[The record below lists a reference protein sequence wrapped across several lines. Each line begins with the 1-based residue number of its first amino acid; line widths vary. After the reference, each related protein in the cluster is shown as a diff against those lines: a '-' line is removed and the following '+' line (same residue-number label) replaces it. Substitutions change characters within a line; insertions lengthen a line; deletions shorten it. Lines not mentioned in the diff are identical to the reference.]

1 MVENVAVSTA
11 APLAALIRDRRTSS
25 RLTQEELAERA
36 GISVRTV
43 SDIERGLRRSVYKD
57 TARRLADALSV
68 ADSDRENFLFVALGR
83 MDASEGGLRLDPRWK
98 SSNSGHIPIPPTG
111 LVGREREMER
121 LLTAFRNPGIRVI
134 TLTGPGG
141 IGKTRLAAEA
151 AIASRSIFPDGVF
164 FVALGAA
171 ESPSRAMSR
180 VAEAVGITESDA
192 RSVAD
197 IARYLGSRAV
207 LLVLDTFEH
216 LLDAAASLAELASLC
231 ERLVLLITSREP
243 LRIRGEHVVAVPPL
257 ELPLEG
263 STDLSSWASGRLLLE
278 RGRAAGAQLPTD
290 EESAVLLGDIC
301 RRLEGVPLAI
311 ELAAPR
317 IRHLPLAKLRDQL
330 DSRLSVLI
338 RGGVD
343 LPQRHRTMRATIGW
357 SYDLL
362 DAEERSLFRSLSVF
376 EGGWALEAVD
386 DVVGASEKAAL
397 DTLSALV
404 DKSLVVLT
412 SSGGRFQR
420 YSMMGVI
427 GEFAAEQRDRCGET
441 ADLVDRHARYFL
453 SVAEGAEEKV
463 GTSAQEESY
472 LELLADHDNL
482 MAALRRSFADGDPQ
496 IGLRLAASL
505 WQFWRAVGYVSEGRS
520 WLEQG
525 LSVDAPAS
533 RRARAL
539 WGASWLAFQ
548 QDDLRAARRYSNELL
563 AVTLDDETSLARR
576 HALTVHAMILMAE
589 GEYEAALAPLE
600 RCVGISESSESSWF
614 IATSQVNLALAL
626 LHLRQLERAAL
637 LLNGALELYERIGD
651 QRFVSRAHTYL
662 GHLALLEGDVARA
675 GNLFRRSLRSSMQIS
690 DEDGVAVA
698 LEGSAAVSAAGGSME
713 TAALLLG
720 VGSRVREQA
729 MSKTLAFERPLIDR
743 WLDQARDTLRDEAW
757 TAFLDKG
764 SAMDTDEALALL
776 ERK

>member
-1 MVENVAVSTA
+1 
-11 APLAALIRDRRTSS
+11 
-25 RLTQEELAERA
+25 
-36 GISVRTV
+36 
-43 SDIERGLRRSVYKD
+43 
-57 TARRLADALSV
+57 
-68 ADSDRENFLFVALGR
+68 
-83 MDASEGGLRLDPRWK
+83 
-98 SSNSGHIPIPPTG
+98 
-111 LVGREREMER
+111 
-121 LLTAFRNPGIRVI
+121 
-134 TLTGPGG
+134 
-141 IGKTRLAAEA
+141 
-151 AIASRSIFPDGVF
+151 
-164 FVALGAA
+164 
-171 ESPSRAMSR
+171 
-180 VAEAVGITESDA
+180 
-192 RSVAD
+192 
-197 IARYLGSRAV
+197 
-207 LLVLDTFEH
+207 
-216 LLDAAASLAELASLC
+216 
-231 ERLVLLITSREP
+231 
-243 LRIRGEHVVAVPPL
+243 
-257 ELPLEG
+257 
-263 STDLSSWASGRLLLE
+263 
-278 RGRAAGAQLPTD
+278 
-290 EESAVLLGDIC
+290 
-301 RRLEGVPLAI
+301 
-311 ELAAPR
+311 
-317 IRHLPLAKLRDQL
+317 
-330 DSRLSVLI
+330 
-338 RGGVD
+338 
-343 LPQRHRTMRATIGW
+343 
-357 SYDLL
+357 
-362 DAEERSLFRSLSVF
+362 
-376 EGGWALEAVD
+376 
-386 DVVGASEKAAL
+386 
-397 DTLSALV
+397 
-404 DKSLVVLT
+404 
-412 SSGGRFQR
+412 
-420 YSMMGVI
+420 MMGVI

-482 MAALRRSFADGDPQ
+482 RAALRRSFADGDPE

-525 LSVDAPAS
+525 LSVDAPTN
-533 RRARAL
+533 RRVRAL

-600 RCVGISESSESSWF
+600 RCLGISESSESSWF

>member
-1 MVENVAVSTA
+1 MSTP

-68 ADSDRENFLFVALGR
+68 ADSDKENFLSVALGR
-83 MDASEGGLRLDPRWK
+83 MDASEGRFPLNSRRE
-98 SSNSGHIPIPPTG
+98 SSKCGQIFIPPTG
-111 LVGREREMER
+111 LVGREREMEI
-121 LLTAFRNPGIRVI
+121 LLAAFRNPGIRVI

-141 IGKTRLAAEA
+141 IGKTRLAEEA
-151 AIASRSIFPDGVF
+151 AIAGQSIFPDGVC
-164 FVALGAA
+164 FVGLSAA

-180 VAEAVGITESDA
+180 VAEAVGITEPDEP
-192 RSVAD
+192 RVAD
-197 IARYLGSRAV
+197 IARYLGSGTV

-216 LLDAAASLAELASLC
+216 LLDAAASVADLVSLC

-257 ELPLEG
+257 ELPLKD
-263 STDLSSWASGRLLLE
+263 STDLSFWASGQLLLE
-278 RGRAAGAQLPTD
+278 RARAAGVQLLMD
-290 EESAVLLGDIC
+290 DESAVLLGDIC
-301 RRLEGVPLAI
+301 RRLEGLPLAL

-317 IRHLPLAKLRDQL
+317 IRHLPLAQLRDQL

-338 RGGVD
+338 RGGID

-362 DAEERSLFRSLSVF
+362 DAEERSMFRALSVF

-386 DVVGASEKAAL
+386 DVIGVPERAAL

-412 SSGGRFQR
+412 SSGSRFQR
-420 YSMMGVI
+420 YSMMDVI
-427 GEFAAEQRDRCGET
+427 AEFAAEQRDRCGET
-441 ADLVDRHARYFL
+441 ADLVYRHARYFL
-453 SVAEGAEEKV
+453 SVAEGAEETV
-463 GTSAQEESY
+463 GTSVQEETY

-482 MAALRRSFADGDPQ
+482 RAALRRSFADGDPQ

-505 WQFWRAVGYVSEGRS
+505 WQFWRAVGYLSEGRS
-520 WLEQG
+520 WLEQA

-533 RRARAL
+533 WRAGAL

-548 QDDLRAARRYSNELL
+548 QDDLTAARKYSNELL
-563 AVTLDDETSLARR
+563 AVTLDDQTSLVRR

-614 IATSQVNLALAL
+614 VATSQLNLALAL
-626 LHLRQLERAAL
+626 LHLRQLERAAS
-637 LLNGALELYERIGD
+637 LLNDALELYERIGD
-651 QRFVSRAHTYL
+651 QRFVSRARTYL
-662 GHLALLEGDVARA
+662 GHLALLKGSVVPAGD
-675 GNLFRRSLRSSMQIS
+675 LFRRSLRSSMEIS
-690 DEDGVAVA
+690 DEDGMAVA
-698 LEGSAAVSAAGGSME
+698 LEGSAAVSAASGSME
-713 TAALLLG
+713 AAVVLLG
-720 VGSRVREQA
+720 VGSHVREQA

-757 TAFLDKG
+757 TGFLNKG
-764 SAMDTDEALALL
+764 RAMEIDEALAIL

>member
-1 MVENVAVSTA
+1 MSTP

-83 MDASEGGLRLDPRWK
+83 MDASEGGLRLNPRWK
-98 SSNSGHIPIPPTG
+98 SSNCGHIPIPPTG

-263 STDLSSWASGRLLLE
+263 STDLSSASGRLLLE

-453 SVAEGAEEKV
+453 SMAEGAEEKV

-472 LELLADHDNL
+472 LELLADHANL
-482 MAALRRSFADGDPQ
+482 MAALRRSFADGDPE

-505 WQFWRAVGYVSEGRS
+505 WQFWRAVGYVSEGRF

-525 LSVDAPAS
+525 LSVDAPTS

-576 HALTVHAMILMAE
+576 HALTVHAVILMAE

-600 RCVGISESSESSWF
+600 RCLGISESSESSWF

-626 LHLRQLERAAL
+626 LHLRQL
-637 LLNGALELYERIGD
+637 
-651 QRFVSRAHTYL
+651 
-662 GHLALLEGDVARA
+662 
-675 GNLFRRSLRSSMQIS
+675 
-690 DEDGVAVA
+690 
-698 LEGSAAVSAAGGSME
+698 
-713 TAALLLG
+713 
-720 VGSRVREQA
+720 
-729 MSKTLAFERPLIDR
+729 
-743 WLDQARDTLRDEAW
+743 
-757 TAFLDKG
+757 
-764 SAMDTDEALALL
+764 
-776 ERK
+776 